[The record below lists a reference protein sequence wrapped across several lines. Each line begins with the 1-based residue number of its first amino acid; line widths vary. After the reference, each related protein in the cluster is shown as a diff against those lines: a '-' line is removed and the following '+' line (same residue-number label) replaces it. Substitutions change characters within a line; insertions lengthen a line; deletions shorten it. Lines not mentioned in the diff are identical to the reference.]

1 MFEIVLIVLI
11 VLIVIV
17 LFDVFVTKIRKN
29 EEARLQRR
37 GESET
42 RNGRMWLRIKK

>member
-1 MFEIVLIVLI
+1 MFEI

-29 EEARLQRR
+29 EEARLQRS
-37 GESET
+37 GESKT
-42 RNGRMWLRIKK
+42 RKDVITDTNVNQFPS